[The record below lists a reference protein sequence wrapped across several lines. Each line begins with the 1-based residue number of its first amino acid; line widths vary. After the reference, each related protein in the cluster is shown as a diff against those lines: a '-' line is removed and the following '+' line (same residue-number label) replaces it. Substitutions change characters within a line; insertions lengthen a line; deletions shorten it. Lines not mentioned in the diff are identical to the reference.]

1 MTRLSRLLKDE
12 PEKRHD
18 QPALPGMEAALVP
31 TITISPTQ
39 FLNTLLTEQER
50 LQGRLGDPM
59 RTGAVKLPDSAIKE
73 NVLALIVEATEILAE
88 VNWKPWK
95 MLPSQVKTIDR
106 QKLLFEIVD
115 AFQFLANIL
124 NEAGFSAQDL
134 ADAYAAKLQENYRRR
149 EVAER
154 GSR

>member
-1 MTRLSRLLKDE
+1 MF
-12 PEKRHD
+12 
-18 QPALPGMEAALVP
+18 LV
-31 TITISPTQ
+31 
-39 FLNTLLTEQER
+39 TLLTEQKT
-50 LQGRLGDPM
+50 LQVRLGDPM
-59 RTGAVKLPDSAIKE
+59 RNGCVKLPDTAIKE

-95 MLPSQVKTIDR
+95 ILPSQVKEVDR
-106 QKLLFEIVD
+106 EKLLFEIVD

-154 GSR
+154 SSR